1 MASDQKPN
9 AFSQISIAAQ
19 IIDGSIKIDSRAEF
33 ENVLQLFPN
42 DPALLRAYADLL
54 AAQKETQIAAD
65 SYGESAD
72 LFIESGMILQAIVAK
87 SLAWKIQPPDDP
99 GLIRHFF
106 TASMKN
112 GHRGK
117 PVTNFFCRLSYSA
130 MMAILYPLVKV
141 QLPAGRMVKKVGD
154 EEGHLYL
161 IVSGALRATTF
172 QPMNSGNQVVYTKS
186 SFHLSE
192 NDFFGDLLPFEE
204 KKLSTSYVETITET
218 ELIKLSKIDLMKVC
232 VKHPEVEEALEDLFS
247 SRSGIEE
254 KENSFKDRIGYRQ
267 QVPIKVQLQIQLGS
281 NGNSHLALSGR
292 SRDMSIGGICVV
304 LDAQYR
310 DHPALNDG
318 IQDAR
323 VQISFPSEDFSISVA
338 GKIIWSRLIANE
350 QDTAMALGIKF
361 QEMSP
366 KSKGMLLGFANSLRL
381 EPGAA
386 DPVSQLT
393 TMSN

>member
-1 MASDQKPN
+1 MASDPKTN
-9 AFSQISIAAQ
+9 VFNQISIAAQ
-19 IIDGSIKIDSRAEF
+19 IIDGSIKINSRSEF
-33 ENVLQLFPN
+33 ENVLQLFPDN
-42 DPALLRAYADLL
+42 PALLRAYADLL
-54 AAQKETQIAAD
+54 ATQKETHIAAD

-72 LFIESGMILQAIVAK
+72 LFVESGMILQAIVAK

-99 GLIRHFF
+99 ELIRQFF

-117 PVTNFFCRLSYSA
+117 PVTNFFCGLSYSA

-154 EEGHLYL
+154 EERHLYL

-204 KKLSTSYVETITET
+204 KKLSTSYVETIIET

-232 VKHPEVEEALEDLFS
+232 VKYPEVEQALEELFS

-254 KENSFKDRIGYRQ
+254 KENSFKDRLGFRH
-267 QVPIKVQLQIQLGS
+267 QVPVKVQLQIQLGS
-281 NGNSHLALSGR
+281 NGNSPLTCSGR
-292 SRDMSIGGICVV
+292 SRDISIGGICVV
-304 LDAQYR
+304 LDAPYR
-310 DHPALNDG
+310 DHPALKDG
-318 IQDAR
+318 IQNTS

-338 GKIIWSRLIANE
+338 GRIIWSRLILND

-386 DPVSQLT
+386 GSASRLP
-393 TMSN
+393 TMST